1 MPSNPGHAST
11 PTQAF
16 PSWWSTMLLP
26 SPKDIAG
33 PALPLIYPHSTSQA
47 SDPAVSVGKAALSE
61 KTGRS
66 DFTTWT
72 QDFLTQP
79 RKQILKLSTGKKK
92 KRFLCKKNCGN
103 SNTSSS
109 TPRGSASRTRLDSG
123 RRKSPGHSSSLL
135 VSFLKSVFAL

>member
-92 KRFLCKKNCGN
+92 KDSYIRRTAETATLL
-103 SNTSSS
+103 
-109 TPRGSASRTRLDSG
+109 PRLQEGQLQEQGWTQGGGSLRVTH
-123 RRKSPGHSSSLL
+123 PHYLL
-135 VSFLKSVFAL
+135 VF